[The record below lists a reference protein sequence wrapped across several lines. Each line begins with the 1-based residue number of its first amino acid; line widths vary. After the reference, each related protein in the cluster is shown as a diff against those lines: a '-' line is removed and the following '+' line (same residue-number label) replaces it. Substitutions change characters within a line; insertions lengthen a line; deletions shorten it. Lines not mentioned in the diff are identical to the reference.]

1 MLLLFCYYS
10 IQVTVV
16 HISATSKN
24 AADDKLK
31 QCMKRFVD
39 THGAPSTLLLISGN
53 YLLYIWSKY
62 TMSVFQQVYKKNV
75 EGHVVV

>member
-1 MLLLFCYYS
+1 MSVVVNFNYY
-10 IQVTVV
+10 ILIIFMQVTVV

-39 THGAPSTLLLISGN
+39 THGAPATLLLISGIMFLCDILFFLN
-53 YLLYIWSKY
+53 IKLR
-62 TMSVFQQVYKKNV
+62 
-75 EGHVVV
+75 